1 MLASKN
7 CIKLIQS
14 FEGCNLSAYPDPLS
28 KDGLPVTIGWGS
40 TMYQNGKKVKMGDTI
55 TEAEALKLLE
65 WEITNKANAIS
76 LNVNQNQFDAL
87 VSFAFNLGLGN
98 FNSSTLK
105 KKIFKNPN
113 DPTIRNEFMRW
124 VSPGS
129 SVEKGLRRRRKA
141 EADLYFS

>member
-1 MLASKN
+1 MKPSKT
-7 CIKLIQS
+7 CFDLIKS
-14 FEGCNLSAYPDPLS
+14 FEGLFLNAYPDP
-28 KDGLPVTIGWGS
+28 KTGGEPITIGFGS